1 MINDIV
7 ISEAKLHE
15 KEILELQVKNQ
26 IEMYRSVSEN
36 YEIQKR
42 KSHEFKNQILCIE
55 SLLKDHEYDE
65 ASKYVNNISKTFMG
79 ERNVIN
85 TNHVIIN
92 AVLNTKYQEAISKHM
107 VFVFKVN
114 DLSKIGI
121 DDEDL
126 VVVLANLLNNAIEAC
141 EKCEE
146 KKVIKF
152 KFMIEDELIILSV
165 KNTYNQPLIYNNDE
179 IKTSKTVEQ
188 DVHGVGIKNI
198 IRIVEKYE
206 GEYVIQNSER
216 EFYFSLIIPIKK

>member
-1 MINDIV
+1 M
-7 ISEAKLHE
+7 HE

-36 YEIQKR
+36 YEVQKR

-55 SLLKDHEYDE
+55 SLLNDHEYDE

-152 KFMIEDELIILSV
+152 KFMIED
-165 KNTYNQPLIYNNDE
+165 
-179 IKTSKTVEQ
+179 
-188 DVHGVGIKNI
+188 G
-198 IRIVEKYE
+198 
-206 GEYVIQNSER
+206 
-216 EFYFSLIIPIKK
+216 